1 MIGKKKEITS
11 SSKLCMVHGNVISNR
26 RNIEFQELVKAD
38 IPARELRHRINVFS
52 EGVWFLMSNMIVLQG
67 VNMISVKRKD

>member
-26 RNIEFQELVKAD
+26 RNIEFQEVVKAD
-38 IPARELRHRINVFS
+38 IPARELRHSFVGKKCKGF
-52 EGVWFLMSNMIVLQG
+52 FLRSKSFHSSLLL
-67 VNMISVKRKD
+67 SY